1 MRKGV
6 GMETK
11 LKDFIS
17 GHGHLLVQQVKEW
30 GEILINLETKNKYKI
45 LDSNQNE
52 VAFMAEQGGGFF
64 SFIVRNILR
73 NHRPMKISIWNNAQ
87 EVLLRLERPFH
98 WFFSDLI
105 VKDSSGQIQG
115 HVLRQFS
122 ILKKKYDL
130 CDQHKRVFA
139 RIESPIWKLW
149 KFPVFNLQ
157 GIEIGLIEKKWGG
170 FLKEALTD
178 ADKFQINFPDFTVE
192 EKVVFFAAAVSVD
205 LDFFEGNVKGS

>member
-1 MRKGV
+1 
-6 GMETK
+6 MEIK
-11 LKDFIS
+11 LKEFIS
-17 GHGHLLVQQVKEW
+17 GHGYLLVQQVKEW

-52 VAFMAEQGGGFF
+52 VAFMAEKGGGFF
-64 SFIVRNILR
+64 SFIIRNILKS
-73 NHRPMKISIWNNAQ
+73 HRPMKINIWNNSQ

-130 CDQHKRVFA
+130 SDQHKRVFA

-157 GIEIGLIEKKWGG
+157 GVEIGLIEKKWGG

-178 ADKFQINFPDFTVE
+178 ADKFQINFPDFTAE